1 MNSERNSRKKDNG
14 ILKSVTA
21 QSIKGQSFDVSE
33 TLSGKARTVSDLT
46 PTRRRLNQKPF
57 RVIDSVPVFHAS
69 CNEAE
74 FPVRQF
80 DIRQVRRWGRMYHPR
95 IVLCSYEIG
104 GDIRFYVDTRVAG
117 FYLLWAA
124 TRVLGTDEF
133 GTGAAYDLVAWTP
146 RIKGDTVKMAGFR
159 LVHAALLDILYV
171 KVADWQGDPVIV
183 EDFHGTKEV
192 ADILGAIGPTVH
204 RSKSDL
210 QMRLAS
216 MPTYLRSLYGEG
228 ASIGTEPRTYDFG
241 N

>member
-74 FPVRQF
+74 FPVPQF
-80 DIRQVRRWGRMYHPR
+80 DTRRVRRWGRMYHPR
-95 IVLCSYEIG
+95 IALCSYEIG

-146 RIKGDTVKMAGFR
+146 RIKGDAVKIAGFR

-171 KVADWQGDPVIV
+171 NAPDWRGDPVLV
-183 EDFHGTKEV
+183 EDFRGTKEV
-192 ADILGAIGPTVH
+192 TDILWAIGPTIH

-216 MPTYLRSLYGEG
+216 MPIYLRSLYGEG
-228 ASIGTEPRTYDFG
+228 ALIGIEPRTYALG

>member
-1 MNSERNSRKKDNG
+1 MNSERNSRKKDSG

-21 QSIKGQSFDVSE
+21 QSVKGQSFDVSDM
-33 TLSGKARTVSDLT
+33 LSGKARTVSDLT
-46 PTRRRLNQKPF
+46 PTRSRLNHKPF

-69 CNEAE
+69 CNKAE
-74 FPVRQF
+74 FAVPRF

-95 IVLCSYEIG
+95 IVLCSYDIG

-146 RIKGDTVKMAGFR
+146 RIRGDTVKIAGFR

-171 KVADWQGDPVIV
+171 NAPDWQGDPVLV
-183 EDFHGTKEV
+183 EDFRGTKEV
-192 ADILGAIGPTVH
+192 TDILGTIGPTIH

-216 MPTYLRSLYGEG
+216 MPIYLRSLYGEG
-228 ASIGTEPRTYDFG
+228 ASIGIEPRTYALE

>member
-80 DIRQVRRWGRMYHPR
+80 DIRQVRRWGSMYHPSV
-95 IVLCSYEIG
+95 VLGSYEIG

-117 FYLLWAA
+117 LYLLWTA

-133 GTGAAYDLVAWTP
+133 GAGAAYDLVAWTP
-146 RIKGDTVKMAGFR
+146 RIKGDTVKIAGFR
-159 LVHAALLDILYV
+159 LVHAALLDIQYV
-171 KVADWQGDPVIV
+171 KAPDWHCDP
-183 EDFHGTKEV
+183 ELAAGFGGTVEV

-204 RSKSDL
+204 QSRSDL